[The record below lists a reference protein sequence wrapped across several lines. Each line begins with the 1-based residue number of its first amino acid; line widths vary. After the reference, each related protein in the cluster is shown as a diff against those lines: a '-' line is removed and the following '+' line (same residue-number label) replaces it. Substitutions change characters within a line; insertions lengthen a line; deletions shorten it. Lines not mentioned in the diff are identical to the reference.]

1 MNMYLYTWKPSR
13 STWKCCFPSPAPCSS
28 VCEHQV
34 FLTDADITRYFPT
47 HPWWRI
53 WAFPVTKLSKNPTDN
68 HTGKLRV
75 LTMLTINTLI
85 LEPKASML
93 FTESLLAIF
102 KHLSNWGGESN
113 FSPFPPP
120 KEVRIAVPS
129 PTPSFSWQSQHK
141 LGLVRVSADR
151 WISIC
156 RLLPARTRCRSI
168 CSGSEHRTRTSNDSP
183 ELILIN

>member
-102 KHLSNWGGESN
+102 KHLSNWGGGKQ
-113 FSPFPPP
+113 FFPFPSP
-120 KEVRIAVPS
+120 KRSQDCCFQPHSWFLLAVSAQTRARACVSWQMDLNLPAPACEDAVPL
-129 PTPSFSWQSQHK
+129 HMLR
-141 LGLVRVSADR
+141 LGAPHSHQQRFARV
-151 WISIC
+151 
-156 RLLPARTRCRSI
+156 
-168 CSGSEHRTRTSNDSP
+168 N
-183 ELILIN
+183 IN